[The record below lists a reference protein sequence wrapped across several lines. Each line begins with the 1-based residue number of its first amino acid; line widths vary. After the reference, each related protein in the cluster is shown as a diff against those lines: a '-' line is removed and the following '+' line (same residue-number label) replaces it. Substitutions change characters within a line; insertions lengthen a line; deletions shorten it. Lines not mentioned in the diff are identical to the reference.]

1 MKRYFYLGL
10 ILVLCLIPC
19 TVEARSY
26 HLLDLQME
34 AQVGADGVVR
44 VTEEHTVRFVGTYSG
59 MFQWFDTSRGVELQ
73 NIVVS
78 EKGIPYTRI
87 EGDSPGPAG
96 TYFIQTKKNQIY
108 VDWSV
113 EATDETRVFQLSYT
127 LDNVI
132 LKHDDVAEFY
142 YQFVG
147 KEWEEPRDH
156 VRIVLTLPSG
166 AKQEEVGAWGYGPLH
181 GQVQI
186 ISPTEIE
193 WEVNGLPARTFVE
206 GRAVFPNRL
215 VPGASR
221 TTNQLGLPKILA
233 EETKRGEQLEA
244 LKTRKNLD
252 PYFAMVIVAL
262 SYLLISYIWNNYGK
276 PYPGFQEKYY
286 RKLPAD
292 YPPAELAILY
302 RQNIESRDLTAT
314 LLDLARRGFLKIEE
328 APNLQGKPKK
338 EQFTYKF
345 VRKEPDPENQAT
357 LRLYE
362 RQVLDLLFTVIGAEE
377 VTLEDIQTFAKDY
390 RKEFTAFW
398 DEWAKTIK
406 AEAEQ
411 HNFFDANSKKRVLWF
426 FIPSFALFLL
436 AIVPFVLE
444 MFFSG
449 TACIVM
455 GVVMTI
461 TVAIASTR
469 RSSTGNLE
477 YTQWRAFRRYLQH
490 FSRVEDTRTVSPG
503 IWESYLPYAVTLG
516 VANKVIKEWSFAFPS
531 LAEQGNL
538 GTNWYICIHGGGFN
552 RLSHMTTNIDRSIST
567 TMIHSGASGGGFS
580 GGGGGGFGGGGGGA
594 R

>member
-10 ILVLCLIPC
+10 ILVMCLIPC

-108 VDWSV
+108 VDWSF

>member
-108 VDWSV
+108 VDWSF

>member
-10 ILVLCLIPC
+10 ILVMCLIPF
-19 TVEARSY
+19 TIEARSY

-108 VDWSV
+108 VDWSF

-362 RQVLDLLFTVIGAEE
+362 QQVLDLLFTVIGAEE

-461 TVAIASTR
+461 TVAIAATR